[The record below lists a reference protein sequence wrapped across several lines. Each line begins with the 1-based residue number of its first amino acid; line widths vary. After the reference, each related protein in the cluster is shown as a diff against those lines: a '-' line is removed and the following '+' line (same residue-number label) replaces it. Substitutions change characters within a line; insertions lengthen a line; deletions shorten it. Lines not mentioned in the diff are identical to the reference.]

1 MTNKTLEIYR
11 AGTLVKLT
19 ETLEAKIVTIN
30 IRRESIVTYE
40 CSWWTGESRAREWFY
55 ADDFL
60 EILQDKSAK
69 KQKIGFKTYDE

>member
-1 MTNKTLEIYR
+1 MTNKTLEVYQ

-19 ETLEAKIVTIN
+19 ETLEAKIVTVN

-40 CSWWTGESRAREWFY
+40 CSWWTGESRTREWFY

>member
-1 MTNKTLEIYR
+1 MTNKILEVYQ

-19 ETLEAKIVTIN
+19 ETLEAKIVTVN
-30 IRRESIVTYE
+30 IRRASIVTYE
-40 CSWWTGESRAREWFY
+40 CSWWTGESRTREWFY

-60 EILQDKSAK
+60 EILEDKRTK